1 MKKNLLFGHILML
14 MLALVLQS
22 ASLSAKQIVF
32 VYNPATIDAVTGENA
47 DQPTVKLFEEQGYTV
62 NLFPIID
69 ITTATPEQL
78 DSLNKADLVYIG
90 RAVTSGNFDLG
101 PKADAWNSI
110 SAPMMVPSMWALRN
124 TKMNWFNTADCANID
139 VDPGTIFTGDI
150 LMEDPVFKGLSGT
163 VDWWDGP
170 YSTINTADA
179 GNGQVL
185 AAKNGE
191 GYVLFVR
198 FEPDVEFYTG
208 SVSIPSGPRTFFSS
222 ASDNMTID
230 GNKYYNYLG
239 FTEPIKKVFLNEVAS
254 MMGVFNP
261 ESIKNS
267 RLNISASVYPV
278 PADDQIIVEMDNLQK
293 VDMIDLSGRTVAS
306 FDAKAEKVIMN
317 TSNLNKGVYMLK
329 ISNNKGETLVKKITK
344 N

>member
-1 MKKNLLFGHILML
+1 MKKNLLFKHILIL
-14 MLALVLQS
+14 VFALVLQS
-22 ASLSAKQIVF
+22 ASLSAKEIVF
-32 VYNPATIDAVTGENA
+32 VYNPATIDAVSGENA
-47 DQPTVKLFEEQGYTV
+47 DQPTVRLFEEQGYIV

-101 PKADAWNSI
+101 PKSDAWNAI
-110 SAPMMVPSMWALRN
+110 TAPMMVPSMWALRN
-124 TKMNWFNTADCANID
+124 TKMNWFNSADCSNID
-139 VDPGTIFTGDI
+139 SSLTYTFKGDI
-150 LMEDPVFKGLSGT
+150 IQDDPVFRGLTGT
-163 VDWWDGP
+163 VDWWSGP
-170 YSTINTADA
+170 YSTINVTDA

-185 AAKNGE
+185 ATKSGE

-198 FEPDVEFYTG
+198 FEANTEFYTG
-208 SVSIPSGPRTFFSS
+208 SVSMPAGPRTFFSS
-222 ASDNMTID
+222 ASDNMSID

-261 ESIKNS
+261 ESIKNQK
-267 RLNISASVYPV
+267 LNLSASVYPV
-278 PADDQIIVEMDNLQK
+278 PANDQLVVEMENLQK
-293 VDMIDLSGRTVAS
+293 VDVIDLSGRKVAS
-306 FDAKAEKVIMN
+306 CDAKAEKVIMN
-317 TSNLNKGVYMLK
+317 TSNLNKGVYLLK
-329 ISNNKGETLVKKITK
+329 ISNIKGETLVKKITK